1 MYSQKESLAF
11 TKGELLRLA
20 VAVLALFVFPLIPT
34 GSPTSA
40 LAQIRES
47 TMEQRVRHVLAQLA
61 EAKDCDTART
71 AVQLAIDVTVA
82 NNRVIVSKGV
92 PETARA
98 DQMVGETE
106 MTVAEAL
113 GRFAQQQGRCA
124 EAQGLA
130 LDVKLLIEQGNE
142 VARALRPFTDRCGDG
157 DAVYKEPCD
166 QLQPLLDEDGGRE
179 LLEPRLPGAAIAPPN
194 IIIRPGFSVKLRGPF
209 VPPYVRQMQ
218 EDVRVTA
225 PIGAGQCVVVFKE
238 TKGLMLRLIF
248 VRMTIVLDPW
258 ATPLLLRGT
267 RIPVW
272 ALQWV
277 PSEHVKEW
285 NICNVNGT
293 IRKTVT
299 QRVVQDVP
307 LNYFWRFY
315 PKDP

>member
-1 MYSQKESLAF
+1 MFSQKQFLAF
-11 TKGELLRLA
+11 ARGSLINLTIT
-20 VAVLALFVFPLIPT
+20 VLALLAFPLVPAGT
-34 GSPTSA
+34 TSA
-40 LAQIRES
+40 LAQVRES
-47 TMEQRVRHVLAQLA
+47 TMEQRTKYLLAQLS
-61 EAKDCDTART
+61 EAKDCETART

-92 PETARA
+92 QETGRA
-98 DQMVGETE
+98 DQMVGDSE
-106 MTVAEAL
+106 MMVAEAL
-113 GRFAQQQGRCA
+113 GRFAQQQGKCPDVA
-124 EAQGLA
+124 GLA

-142 VARALRPFTDRCGDG
+142 VARALRQFTEKCGDG
-157 DAVYKEPCD
+157 DSVYREPCD

-179 LLEPRLPGAAIAPPN
+179 ILEPRLPGAAVPN

-209 VPPYVRQMQ
+209 VPPYIRQMQ

-293 IRKTVT
+293 IKKTVT
-299 QRVVQDVP
+299 QRVVQDIP